1 MTVEVGAVSVGRA
14 VPRLNFQGAVHSVF
28 KSTANVRGA
37 GEGLLLTLLLAGEAD
52 LPQGIRLDAPN
63 GFAFEGLPVGT
74 RAVCRKGVL
83 ALGDTLRVDLRTAS
97 TWDCELSSLDA
108 DFTHPAVAAAWCHAW
123 HALKGRRM
131 ASGSRVAVADRP
143 VESPTHRSV
152 LDEQMNGS
160 MRAILEATANY
171 DVVGMEDIGALV
183 GLGTGLT
190 PSGDD
195 ILTGYVAGLWCTV
208 RRKPQRRAFL
218 GAVANLVVRYS
229 TRTNDIA
236 RTYLCL
242 AARGRYRAG
251 WSTWQRRSAT
261 GATLSVS
268 GRPRKPRCRWGT
280 RPGWKRCAGYCWD
293 WQPGTGP
300 AC

>member
-1 MTVEVGAVSVGRA
+1 
-14 VPRLNFQGAVHSVF
+14 
-28 KSTANVRGA
+28 
-37 GEGLLLTLLLAGEAD
+37 
-52 LPQGIRLDAPN
+52 
-63 GFAFEGLPVGT
+63 
-74 RAVCRKGVL
+74 
-83 ALGDTLRVDLRTAS
+83 
-97 TWDCELSSLDA
+97 
-108 DFTHPAVAAAWCHAW
+108 
-123 HALKGRRM
+123 
-131 ASGSRVAVADRP
+131 
-143 VESPTHRSV
+143 
-152 LDEQMNGS
+152 MNGS

-242 AARGRYRAG
+242 AARGQVSSRLVDLAAAICNGSDAERVWAATEAAMQVGHTSGMETVRGLLLGLAAWDGAGLLTLEARY
-251 WSTWQRRSAT
+251 
-261 GATLSVS
+261 
-268 GRPRKPRCRWGT
+268 
-280 RPGWKRCAGYCWD
+280 
-293 WQPGTGP
+293 
-300 AC
+300 

>member
-1 MTVEVGAVSVGRA
+1 MTVEVRALSVGRA
-14 VPRLNFQGAVHSVF
+14 VPRLNFQGAVHSIF
-28 KSTANVRGA
+28 RNAANVRGA

-74 RAVCRKGVL
+74 RAVCREGVL

-108 DFTHPAVAAAWCHAW
+108 DLTDPAVVSAWRHAW
-123 HALKGRRM
+123 NALREER
-131 ASGSRVAVADRP
+131 ARSGPAMVMGGGSARTSA
-143 VESPTHRSV
+143 HRSV
-152 LDEQMNGS
+152 FEQRIDRVMHS
-160 MRAILEATANY
+160 VLEATANY

-242 AARGRYRAG
+242 AARGQVSSRLVDLAAAICEGADR
-251 WSTWQRRSAT
+251 QRVL
-261 GATLSVS
+261 GAAEAAMRVGHTSGLESVY
-268 GRPRKPRCRWGT
+268 GLLLGL
-280 RPGWKRCAGYCWD
+280 AAWD
-293 WQPGTGP
+293 G
-300 AC
+300 A